1 MVRRNL
7 VGLVLVLL
15 LAACGE
21 AETTAR
27 AEAAIGAFH
36 LMLAEEDHDGI
47 WRGADPEFRRGTS
60 REAWARFVRIH
71 KRLGAPRGFEIENWA
86 TGERS
91 GGPDRLAV
99 TTRTR
104 FEHGRAREAF
114 TFAETPDGLALLRYD
129 ILDPEVGGDGG

>member
-1 MVRRNL
+1 MRGGMA
-7 VGLVLVLL
+7 GLALVLL
-15 LAACGE
+15 LVACDG
-21 AETTAR
+21 AETTRR
-27 AEAAIGAFH
+27 AEDWIGEFH
-36 LMLAEEDHDGI
+36 VMLADGDHDGI
-47 WRGADPEFRRGTS
+47 WRHADPEFRRGTS

-71 KRLGAPRGFEIENWA
+71 GRLGAPRGFEIENWA

-114 TFAETPDGLALLRYD
+114 TLADTPDGLALLRYD
-129 ILDPEVGGDGG
+129 ILDPEIGGGG